1 MSASPVMM
9 EKTPDLDFS
18 DPNLPR
24 QLVKLAQDGDNEAFG
39 LLYEGYMERI
49 YRYVYFRV
57 TDELTA
63 EDLTSQVFCKAWENL
78 HRYKPTGA
86 PFGAWLYT
94 IARNAVIDH
103 YRTRK
108 ETVSLEDVT
117 SLVSEGPAP
126 DEQTELKFEVE
137 TLNEALQV
145 LTDEQQQV
153 LLLKFIGGMSTDEI
167 ADQLGKHAGAVRAL
181 QMRGL
186 QALARILGEEK
197 PELARMAY
205 S

>member
-9 EKTPDLDFS
+9 GKTVDLDFS
-18 DPNLPR
+18 DPDLPR
-24 QLVKLAQDGDNEAFG
+24 QLVKRAQEGDSEAFG

-63 EDLTSQVFCKAWENL
+63 EDLTAQVFCKAWENL

-117 SLVSEGPAP
+117 YLTSEGPAP

-137 TLNEALQV
+137 TLSEALQV

-153 LLLKFIGGMSTDEI
+153 LLLKFIGGLSTDEI
-167 ADQLGKHAGAVRAL
+167 ADQLGKRPGAVRAL

-197 PELARMAY
+197 TEPAY
-205 S
+205 A

>member
-9 EKTPDLDFS
+9 DTTTDLDFT

-24 QLVKLAQDGDNEAFG
+24 QLVKRAQDGDSDAFG
-39 LLYEGYMERI
+39 RLYEGYMERI

-63 EDLTSQVFCKAWENL
+63 EDLTAQVFCKAWENL

-117 SLVSEGPAP
+117 SLASEGPAP
-126 DEQTELKFEVE
+126 DEQTELKFDVE
-137 TLNEALQV
+137 TLSEALQI

-153 LLLKFIGGMSTDEI
+153 LLLKFIGGLSTDEI
-167 ADQLGKHAGAVRAL
+167 ADQLGKRAGAVRAL

-186 QALARILGEEK
+186 QALSRILGEEK
-197 PELARMAY
+197 TEPVYA
-205 S
+205 